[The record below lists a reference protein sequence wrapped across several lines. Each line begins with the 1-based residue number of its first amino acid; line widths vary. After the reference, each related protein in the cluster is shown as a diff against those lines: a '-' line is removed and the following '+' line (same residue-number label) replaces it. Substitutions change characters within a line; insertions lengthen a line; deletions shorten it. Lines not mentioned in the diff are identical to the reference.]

1 MRSARFLVERVR
13 YRHAAGTRTPA
24 GPLRHR
30 CPEIAYSLR
39 SERIASAPPCRTARS
54 LIDRAL
60 DDPSVARLERARLL
74 PARVEIEIACNM
86 VEAARAASD
95 QLAAIASLCESSALM
110 AGAALA
116 RGMVELA
123 EQKAADAAAG
133 LRRARKL
140 WTEIQLPYEAA
151 RSRVLLAQAYE
162 ALGNHEEAT
171 LELDAAGVAFERLGA
186 RADLRKVAE
195 LRGRREEG

>member
-1 MRSARFLVERVR
+1 MRSARFLVERVL
-13 YRHAAGTRTPA
+13 YSHAAGTRTPA
-24 GPLRHR
+24 GPSRHR
-30 CPEIAYSLR
+30 CPAIAYSLR
-39 SERIASAPPCRTARS
+39 NERIALARPCRTARS

-60 DDPSVARLERARLL
+60 DDPSVARLERARLYR
-74 PARVEIEIACNM
+74 PVSNGIAYNM

-95 QLAAIASLCESSALM
+95 QLAAIASLYESSALM

-123 EQKAADAAAG
+123 EQKPADAAAS

-140 WTEIQLPYEAA
+140 WTEIELPFEAA

-186 RADLRKVAE
+186 RADLRQVTD
-195 LRGRREEG
+195 LRGRRKEG